1 MHAIFRLI
9 CLWLLLGMTTSVFG
23 VTPRWVNKR
32 YQYAAES
39 KPLKEV
45 LRDFASSQ
53 GMTLSMSNDID
64 GVVAGRFDLKPEN
77 FIDMLSRSYG
87 FSWYFDGVVLHVSS
101 AKDVSSR
108 LIKLS
113 SGNTFQLREVLTRM
127 GIIEKS
133 FPIRYDDEANT
144 ALVQGPTQYVEL
156 VSDIATHV
164 EERSAKLGSSVVR
177 IFPLTHAQATDRNG
191 ESAGAQNLLGV
202 ASLLRNIYKKN
213 TEIPGPSESGKIR
226 QDQIRLLMGD
236 EPLASA
242 AGNTQ
247 RRLQNS
253 PGPDKSGTAWW
264 DSQQKSLGWSK
275 SSQGFQS
282 TPTLRGGEGATKV
295 DAEIELPVII
305 ADATSNSVI
314 VRDFPERMDA
324 HEALIRKFDVPVR
337 QVEIEIHIFE
347 IQRDALEELGVDWRL
362 HSDKLDAQTGNGK
375 TSQNG
380 FTGSLPGAADP
391 GAFTPA
397 GAALTAVVGNAGRYL
412 LSRIIALQQQGL
424 ARISARPKVATLNN
438 QQAVMSSEQIMH
450 VKVEAFQSA
459 QLFSITTGTVLR
471 VTPNATFEANDW
483 RIKLDVH
490 VKDGRLLDTQVSNIP
505 VITESRID
513 TQAVVGHGESLLLGG
528 YEVETESDKSSG
540 VPGLSSIPI
549 LGALFRQRSVSNRR
563 FQRLFL
569 VSPRILQ

>member
-1 MHAIFRLI
+1 MHAIVRLV
-9 CLWLLLGMTTSVFG
+9 CLWLLLGVTTSVLG
-23 VTPRWVNKR
+23 VTPRWVSKR

-113 SGNTFQLREVLTRM
+113 SGTTFQLREVLKRM
-127 GIIEKS
+127 GVMEKS
-133 FPIRYDDEANT
+133 FPIRFDDVANT
-144 ALVQGPTQYVEL
+144 ALVQGPSQYVEL
-156 VSDIATHV
+156 VADIAAHV

-177 IFPLTHAQATDRNG
+177 IFTLSHAQAADRNA
-191 ESAGAQNLLGV
+191 ESSGGQSLLGV

-213 TEIPGPSESGKIR
+213 SEIPGPSESGKTR
-226 QDQIRLLMGD
+226 QEQTRLLIGD
-236 EPLASA
+236 EPLVSA
-242 AGNTQ
+242 AGNAQ

-253 PGPDKSGTAWW
+253 PGPDKSGAAWW

-275 SSQGFQS
+275 SPQGFQA
-282 TPTLRGGEGATKV
+282 TPTLRGEGAAKT
-295 DAEIELPVII
+295 DPELELPVII
-305 ADATSNSVI
+305 ADVTNNAVI

-337 QVEIEIHIFE
+337 QVEIEIHILE

-362 HSDKLDAQTGNGK
+362 HSNRLDAQTGNGK

-380 FTGSLPGAADP
+380 FNGSLSGTTDP
-391 GAFTPA
+391 GAFTPS
-397 GAALTAVVGNAGRYL
+397 GAALTAVVGNAGRYFL
-412 LSRIIALQQQGL
+412 ARILALQQQGL

-438 QQAVMSSEQIMH
+438 QQAIMSSEQTMH

-528 YEVETESDKSSG
+528 YEVDTDTDKSSG
-540 VPGLSSIPI
+540 IPGLSNIPI
-549 LGALFRQRSVSNRR
+549 IGVLFRQRSVSNRR